1 MAKGRA
7 KIPPPGRSDRIAL
20 IDLLDFLVKLGQT
33 HALSFWLNEAL
44 TIDTDTLPELFGR
57 LPKGLADR
65 DVQEFAR
72 AFIDYTREKLA
83 TLRKEIYS

>member
-1 MAKGRA
+1 M
-7 KIPPPGRSDRIAL
+7 
-20 IDLLDFLVKLGQT
+20 
-33 HALSFWLNEAL
+33 NEAL